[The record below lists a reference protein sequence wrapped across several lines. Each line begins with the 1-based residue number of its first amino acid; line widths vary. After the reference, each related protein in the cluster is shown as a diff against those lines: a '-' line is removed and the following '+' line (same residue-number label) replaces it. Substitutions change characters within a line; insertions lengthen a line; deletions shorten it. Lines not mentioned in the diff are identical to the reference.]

1 MQAVVNKACTEIDRL
16 LVPAGGRGGGSDDF
30 SHVEESDDMAE
41 FMRVE
46 SVDGLGGR
54 LDSPCFRLGAG
65 EVRLHRPQRKSG
77 GGGGGGI
84 LTVRQQGGGGRFKCF
99 AACCNQPLDQGCIHC
114 DRIMPASYS
123 SSSLSEEV
131 HFLNPAMR
139 DSEAFSLNG
148 DARQLARMLCMSFV
162 GGRLYE
168 RYRHRRQQQ
177 RNSGSGSGSGSSSST
192 AIPVNLHRELAMR
205 FGKSPKLRDLSL
217 LEDLKNCVEALT
229 DVVTRQRKETADQK
243 RLWQEGG
250 GEDSDDNNYR
260 KRFKQCLAR
269 HRNLDAVDAARLRA
283 KQGEE
288 NDSSGGGGGGG
299 DDGALWTAIRLYM
312 PDRWEDGGFARH
324 YDYTM
329 DLDGRLESEIKHLR
343 EANLK
348 EASAALWKWGDPE
361 AGKGGGGEE
370 GEADKKE
377 EVRKSKEATQQ
388 KVEELCR
395 EIGVPQLQ
403 RRIEVVVL
411 KAGNGGGGG
420 AVVRFNVHSYDR

>member
-1 MQAVVNKACTEIDRL
+1 MWTEENVQAVVNKACTEIDRL
-16 LVPAGGRGGGSDDF
+16 LVPVGGSDDYLL

-46 SVDGLGGR
+46 SMDGSGGR

-77 GGGGGGI
+77 GSSGSSGGI
-84 LTVRQQGGGGRFKCF
+84 ITVRQQGGGGGRFKCF

-114 DRIMPASYS
+114 DRIIMPASS
-123 SSSLSEEV
+123 SSEEV

-139 DSEAFSLNG
+139 DSEVFSLNG

-168 RYRHRRQQQ
+168 RYRHRHQQ
-177 RNSGSGSGSGSSSST
+177 RRRGSGSSSST

-205 FGKSPKLRDLSL
+205 FGKSSKLRDLSL
-217 LEDLKNCVEALT
+217 LEDLKNCIEALT
-229 DVVTRQRKETADQK
+229 DVVRRQRKETADRK

-250 GEDSDDNNYR
+250 GGGSDSDDNNYR

-269 HRNLDAVDAARLRA
+269 QRNLDAVDAARLRA
-283 KQGEE
+283 KQEG
-288 NDSSGGGGGGG
+288 NDGSGG

-329 DLDGRLESEIKHLR
+329 DLDGRLESEIKNLR

-348 EASAALWKWGDPE
+348 EASAALWKWGE
-361 AGKGGGGEE
+361 TKAGGGGTGKAG
-370 GEADKKE
+370 GEASKKE
-377 EVRKSKEATQQ
+377 EVKIKKEATQQ

-403 RRIEVVVL
+403 RRIEVVVQ
-411 KAGNGGGGG
+411 KEGNGGGGGG

>member
-1 MQAVVNKACTEIDRL
+1 MWTEENVQAVVNKACTEIDRL
-16 LVPAGGRGGGSDDF
+16 LTPAGGRGRGSDDF

-77 GGGGGGI
+77 GVGGI
-84 LTVRQQGGGGRFKCF
+84 ITVRQQGGGGRFKCF

-114 DRIMPASYS
+114 DQIIATLP
-123 SSSLSEEV
+123 SSSLSKEEV

-139 DSEAFSLNG
+139 DSEVFSLNG
-148 DARQLARMLCMSFV
+148 KANQLARMLCMSFV

-168 RYRHRRQQQ
+168 RYRHRHQQ
-177 RNSGSGSGSGSSSST
+177 RRSSSSSGSST

-217 LEDLKNCVEALT
+217 LEELKNCVEDLT
-229 DVVTRQRKETADQK
+229 DVVTRQRKETADRK

-250 GEDSDDNNYR
+250 DSDDNNYR
-260 KRFKQCLAR
+260 KRFKQCLSR
-269 HRNLDAVDAARLRA
+269 QRNLDAVDAARLRA

-288 NDSSGGGGGGG
+288 DSGGGG
-299 DDGALWTAIRLYM
+299 DEGALWTAIRLYM

-348 EASAALWKWGDPE
+348 EASDALWKWGNTK
-361 AGKGGGGEE
+361 AGGGPGGEA
-370 GEADKKE
+370 GEADQKE
-377 EVRKSKEATQQ
+377 EARTNKEATQQ

-403 RRIEVVVL
+403 RRIEVVVQ
-411 KAGNGGGGG
+411 KAGNGG